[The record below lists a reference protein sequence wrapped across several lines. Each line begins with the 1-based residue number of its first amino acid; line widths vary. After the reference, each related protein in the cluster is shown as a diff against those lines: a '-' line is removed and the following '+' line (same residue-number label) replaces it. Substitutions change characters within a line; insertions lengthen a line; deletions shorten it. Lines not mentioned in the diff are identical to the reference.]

1 MSINARLIRFAL
13 AYRHYSYLYGGE
25 YSDVPQPFSFWGY
38 DTVLNQW
45 NETMPPQSS
54 VPNWV
59 AWGAGTTLS
68 ARGEGYYYGGYSSN
82 RTTPG
87 WSGPSWATNS
97 LLKYDLINNF
107 WTNNSGPDTIG
118 RAEGVMVNIPASK
131 QGLLIYFGGVTFPYQ
146 NSTEVPVSHP
156 FPVRVNAWADLCKF
170 RP

>member
-1 MSINARLIRFAL
+1 LAL
-13 AYRHYSYLYGGE
+13 AYRNYSYLYGGE

-45 NETMPPQSS
+45 NDTTPPQSS
-54 VPNWV
+54 VPDWV

-82 RTTPG
+82 RTTPD

-97 LLKYDLINNF
+97 LLKYDMVNNF

-118 RAEGVMVNIPASK
+118 RAEGVMVTIPASK

-146 NSTEVPVSHP
+146 NSTEVPVSRCTLSESMHGLISVNPGPDVGHP
-156 FPVRVNAWADLCKF
+156 HL
-170 RP
+170 